1 MSVKAGQAQVEG
13 GGLSPPHETTAPHG
27 ALTHLVTRSLASRC
41 RGLRK
46 APHSAHLRPG
56 PPTLL
61 ISTTYPF
68 PGGLRC
74 RGPRRPKTVSVA
86 MKDSPSFAVSTSAD
100 MRHPE
105 GGLRTWRAI
114 DYGDV
119 PFYVDRVSQVTA
131 GARREVAD
139 FDMPLPE
146 TTGRPVQTPADGIPA
161 LLVCSPSPKDRHVVS
176 MGPQQFV
183 WVRVAVDEPLDGTT
197 ALIRELVPSR
207 HPASPPAPLI
217 PVRESILP

>member
-1 MSVKAGQAQVEG
+1 MTCRFPVGVAGFEPAASSSRSQLATWTARAVPCPTWEASSVGVRCRPL
-13 GGLSPPHETTAPHG
+13 LSVVIV
-27 ALTHLVTRSLASRC
+27 THLVTRSLASRC

-46 APHSAHLRPG
+46 ALHSAHLRPG

-61 ISTTYPF
+61 IRTTYPCRATMPGTPAIEDGQRGDEGF
-68 PGGLRC
+68 AILRRQHVGRYASPGGRSQT
-74 RGPRRPKTVSVA
+74 R
-86 MKDSPSFAVSTSAD
+86 
-100 MRHPE
+100 
-105 GGLRTWRAI
+105 RAI

-161 LLVCSPSPKDRHVVS
+161 LLVAPHPPKIVTSSAWDHNSLYGSGSPLTNRS
-176 MGPQQFV
+176 MA
-183 WVRVAVDEPLDGTT
+183 R
-197 ALIRELVPSR
+197 RR
-207 HPASPPAPLI
+207 
-217 PVRESILP
+217 